1 MGNMLPL
8 AAALRSS
15 SCLRLAR
22 TRVLGCSSTTAVA
35 AECLPSAVSVCF
47 PAVRQCDVDIH
58 FHVLLILL
66 MRSWWQ
72 VELSEIGA
80 NELKR
85 VDMLRDSSSD
95 LLLQQDMVRARLPVQ
110 ACQGCWFV

>member
-15 SCLRLAR
+15 SCRHLAHMR
-22 TRVLGCSSTTAVA
+22 GCSSTTAVA
-35 AECLPSAVSVCF
+35 AECLPSVVSVRLA
-47 PAVRQCDVDIH
+47 AVRQCDVDIH
-58 FHVLLILL
+58 FHVPLILL

-72 VELSEIGA
+72 VELSEIGT
-80 NELKR
+80 NESKR

-95 LLLQQDMVRARLPVQ
+95 VLLQQDMVRARVPV
-110 ACQGCWFV
+110 